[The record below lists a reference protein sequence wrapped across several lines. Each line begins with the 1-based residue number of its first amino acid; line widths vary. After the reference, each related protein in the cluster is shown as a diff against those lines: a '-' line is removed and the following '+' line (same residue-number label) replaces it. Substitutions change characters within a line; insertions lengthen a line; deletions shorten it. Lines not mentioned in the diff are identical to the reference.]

1 MKKKACA
8 VEKVKDPNNFASTIA
23 TNHSSRRVRWLLVDL
38 IAIRYLFFS
47 PRPHLE
53 KKSKWYGARVRS

>member
-23 TNHSSRRVRWLLVDL
+23 TNHSSRRVRCLLVDL
-38 IAIRYLFFS
+38 IAIRYLFFRRGLIWRRNQS
-47 PRPHLE
+47 GMGL
-53 KKSKWYGARVRS
+53 G